1 MKLDHFAIAVL
12 IVAIV
17 VIVVLNYQQSERKLR
32 WLDCETTFDSI
43 MVTKPQSRGAFD
55 IIDSLVFWSGYSP
68 FDPTVCDTISVK
80 GLIWSP
86 KKIFCSIGDIDFP
99 FIVYKPTP
107 TDTLLVI
114 KNNKTLFFRIPC
126 DMNETEDG

>member
-1 MKLDHFAIAVL
+1 MKLDHFAIAVM
-12 IVAIV
+12 IV
-17 VIVVLNYQQSERKLR
+17 VIAIVFIINYQTPERKLR

-68 FDPTVCDTISVK
+68 FDPTVCDTIPVT
-80 GLIWSP
+80 GVL
-86 KKIFCSIGDIDFP
+86 CSIGDIDVP

-107 TDTLLVI
+107 TDTLQVI
-114 KNNKTLFFRIPC
+114 KNNKTFYFRIPC